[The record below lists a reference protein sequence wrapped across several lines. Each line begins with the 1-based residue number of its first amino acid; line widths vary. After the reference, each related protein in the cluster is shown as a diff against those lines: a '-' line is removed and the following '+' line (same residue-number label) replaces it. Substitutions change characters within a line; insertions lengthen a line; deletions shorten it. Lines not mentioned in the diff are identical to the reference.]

1 MTMTKTFDVGVRSP
15 VSRQAQV
22 LLGRADALLSESI
35 GERDAGDRFLG
46 SYIAA
51 LKGAAAVLASLPN
64 SIGSR
69 PRSRNAWVLM
79 AKAAPDL
86 AIWSEYFSSFSA
98 TRAAVEAG
106 ASSAVGDVD
115 ADDFYRHVSRFLN
128 AVEDRLGGQ
137 SRFEPVDPMA
147 APLSA

>member
-1 MTMTKTFDVGVRSP
+1 MTITKAFDAGVRSP
-15 VSRQAQV
+15 VPRQARV

-35 GERDAGDRFLG
+35 GESDAGDRFLG
-46 SYIAA
+46 SYAAA

-64 SIGSR
+64 SIGAR

-79 AKAAPDL
+79 AKAAPEL
-86 AIWSEYFSSFSA
+86 AVWSEYFASFSA

-106 ASSAVGDVD
+106 ASSTIADLD

-128 AVEDRLGGQ
+128 SVDDRLGGQ
-137 SRFEPVDPMA
+137 SRFASVDPMA
-147 APLSA
+147 TPLSA

>member
-1 MTMTKTFDVGVRSP
+1 MTITKAFDAGVRSP
-15 VSRQAQV
+15 VPRQAQI

-35 GERDAGDRFLG
+35 GESDAGDRFLG
-46 SYIAA
+46 SYAAA
-51 LKGAAAVLASLPN
+51 LKGAAAVLASMPN
-64 SIGSR
+64 SIGVR
-69 PRSRNAWVLM
+69 PRSRSAWVLM

-86 AIWSEYFSSFSA
+86 AVWADYFASFSA

-106 ASSAVGDVD
+106 ASSTIADLD

-128 AVEDRLGGQ
+128 TVDDRLGGQ
-137 SRFEPVDPMA
+137 SRFTAVDPMA

>member
-1 MTMTKTFDVGVRSP
+1 MTITKAFDAGVRSP
-15 VSRQAQV
+15 VPRQARV

-35 GERDAGDRFLG
+35 GESDAGDRFLG
-46 SYIAA
+46 SYAAA

-64 SIGSR
+64 SIGAR

-79 AKAAPDL
+79 AKAAPEL
-86 AIWSEYFSSFSA
+86 AVWSDYFGSFSA

-106 ASSAVGDVD
+106 ASSTVADLD

-128 AVEDRLGGQ
+128 SVDDRLGGQ
-137 SRFEPVDPMA
+137 SRFASVDPMA
-147 APLSA
+147 TPLSA